1 MRKFPNLDTLT
12 ILSNSKKIPILAD
25 IEDLELIGKLTLM
38 TELHQSLKK
47 ETGYLSNQSNCN
59 KKLWEIKCTLRTLTM
74 ETRNK

>member
-1 MRKFPNLDTLT
+1 MLKFPNLDTLT
-12 ILSNSKKIPILAD
+12 ILSNSKKILILVD
-25 IEDLELIGKLTLM
+25 TEDLELIGKLTLM
-38 TELHQSLKK
+38 TELHQNQKK